1 MINRNT
7 SRAAAMAATLALGA
21 AFGPTGAAAQA
32 ADVSQTEAEAFAVAA
47 VQISEITQRYR
58 EQILSLDRGPER
70 ERLIEEA
77 QDRVSSVFDETDAMD
92 AERYNEI
99 VSAAEGDP
107 ELAER
112 LSQRI
117 AEELQ

>member
-1 MINRNT
+1 MIERNT
-7 SRAAAMAATLALGA
+7 GRAAAIAATLALAA
-21 AFGPTGAAAQA
+21 AFGPTGAAAQE
-32 ADVSQTEAEAFAVAA
+32 ADVSQNEAEAFAVAA

-58 EQILSLDRGPER
+58 QEIMSLDNGPER

-77 QDRVSSVFDETDAMD
+77 QERVSAVFDETDSID

-117 AEELQ
+117 AEEME